1 MTKNGKK
8 LNVVLIESIPPP
20 PPPRSVIVICIFLL
34 SSIHIDLFFQDKV
47 QCSSFKYSC
56 NGSIRLYSL
65 CNVVKLLI
73 KSFLQKKQTNKQTIP
88 TYSNYS
94 KLQQRHLNTASTV
107 TTPNYSNY
115 RKYK

>member
-47 QCSSFKYSC
+47 
-56 NGSIRLYSL
+56 
-65 CNVVKLLI
+65 
-73 KSFLQKKQTNKQTIP
+73 
-88 TYSNYS
+88 
-94 KLQQRHLNTASTV
+94 
-107 TTPNYSNY
+107 
-115 RKYK
+115 